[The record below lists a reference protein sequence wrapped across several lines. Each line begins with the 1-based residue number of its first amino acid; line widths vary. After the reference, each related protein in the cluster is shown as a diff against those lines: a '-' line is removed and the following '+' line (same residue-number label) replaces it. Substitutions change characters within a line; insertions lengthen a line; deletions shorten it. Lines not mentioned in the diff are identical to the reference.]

1 MATRARIIKVAL
13 KLFADLGYK
22 AVTMRKLAEKVDINQ
37 ATFYHYFHSKE
48 QLYEAVLR
56 EAYEERAGQI
66 IDIVHGQESKEE
78 RLWRACLEFSSSF
91 NADLA
96 FIKLVKREQLQ
107 GDKKRMQ
114 LMWDQLFADLV
125 AALKDLLAEFDSGLD
140 VDLIHHF
147 FNGMM
152 LHYYETVAFRQLYE
166 GKKARLPPKVVAEQ
180 IYRIMHAAL
189 SGQSAITK
197 IPGVD

>member
-1 MATRARIIKVAL
+1 MAL

-22 AVTMRKLAEKVDINQ
+22 AVTMRNLAEKVNINQ
-37 ATFYHYFHSKE
+37 ATFYHYFKSKE
-48 QLYEAVLR
+48 QLYEAVLH

-66 IDIVHGQESKEE
+66 IDIVKSDQSKEE
-78 RLWRACLEFSSSF
+78 RLWRVCLEFSNSF
-91 NADLA
+91 NTDLA
-96 FIKLVKREQLQ
+96 FVKLVKREQIQ

-114 LMWDQLFADLV
+114 LMWDQLFSDLV
-125 AALKDLLAEFDSGLD
+125 DALKELLAEFDSGLD

-147 FNGMM
+147 LNGMM

-180 IYRIMHAAL
+180 AYRIMLAAL
-189 SGQSAITK
+189 HGQNSITE
-197 IPGVD
+197 IPLE